1 MAKMPQDG
9 HCWPSWEGDPYN
21 LGDKHLGQQFR
32 VFLPKTANM
41 AKVFPPAHRR
51 GRHTKPRRVCGR
63 AILQHFYIFLRRP
76 PPAPETWQTGKLG
89 MVQKKHSL
97 GNTAL

>member
-41 AKVFPPAHRR
+41 AKVFPSRAHRR
-51 GRHTKPRRVCGR
+51 GPIQNRGEFVEELFC
-63 AILQHFYIFLRRP
+63 
-76 PPAPETWQTGKLG
+76 
-89 MVQKKHSL
+89 
-97 GNTAL
+97 NTFRFF

>member
-41 AKVFPPAHRR
+41 AKVFPPRSPA
-51 GRHTKPRRVCGR
+51 
-63 AILQHFYIFLRRP
+63 RP
-76 PPAPETWQTGKLG
+76 PYKTEASLWKSYFATLLHFSEATPPGSKNLANCQTRSGSKD
-89 MVQKKHSL
+89 VFIR
-97 GNTAL
+97 